1 MFDSTTRFNTNN
13 DEVSH
18 LSARFSSNKIVVYR
32 SYLTHKISLHQAEQ
46 AKVNFE
52 RKEYNGFMSRATK
65 AYITKILDNWF
76 LTVRHY
82 NLHVATPAKQAQ
94 KQMVF
99 FTLTLPAKQIH
110 TDNEIKRIALNRFI
124 ITCQRKGLIEEWFW
138 RAEKQ
143 KNGNIHFHFLTDKYF
158 NKKQLQSIWNDCID
172 KLGYIDMFEKKYNH
186 RNPPTTQIQ
195 VVPSGQNIID
205 YVIKYVGKNEGVEKV
220 LGRIWGMSDKLRE
233 LKSYV
238 VDIANTDEELINDY
252 IEDGNKN
259 VYQDENCMVV
269 MVPFEKR
276 QGYYKKLELSGLMK
290 IMSANSS
297 YLYFNGELPLNV
309 LYPKEPKHIVITPI
323 EKVVNKIKQ
332 FELAF

>member
-1 MFDSTTRFNTNN
+1 MFDSTTKFDTRNN
-13 DEVSH
+13 DVSH

-32 SYLTHKISLHQAEQ
+32 SYRINKISTHQEEQ

-52 RKEYNGFMSRATK
+52 KKEYNGYMSRATK
-65 AYITKILDNWF
+65 SYITKILDNWF

-82 NLHVATPAKQAQ
+82 NIHLATPAKQAQ
-94 KQMVF
+94 KKMVF
-99 FTLTLPAKQIH
+99 FTLTLPATQIH

-158 NKKQLQSIWNDCID
+158 DKKQLQNIWNDCLD
-172 KLGYIDMFEKKYNH
+172 KLGYIDRFEEKYKH

-195 VVPSGQNIID
+195 VIPSGQNIID
-205 YVIKYVGKNEGVEKV
+205 YVIKYVGKNEGVTKV

-238 VDIANTDEELINDY
+238 EDIADTDEKLINDY
-252 IEDGNKN
+252 IEQDNKN
-259 VYQDENCMVV
+259 VYQDENCMVI
-269 MVPFEKR
+269 MIQFEKR
-276 QGYYKKLELSGLMK
+276 LQYYQRIDKSGLCK
-290 IMSANSS
+290 TMSANAS
-297 YLYFNGELPLNV
+297 YLYFNGDLPLNV
-309 LYPKEPKHIVITPI
+309 LFPKEVKRMSSTIVEKPKEKIT
-323 EKVVNKIKQ
+323 Q
-332 FELAF
+332 FELF